1 MAISAIDKPATV
13 VVSKNGASG
22 TPGTNG
28 TDGTGLNSVRK
39 LLIDSPLLE
48 LYGKNKLVG
57 TLKNS
62 LLVTRAV
69 GGTYTNIYGV
79 VTAASP
85 DEPREEAEGW
95 LITSDETHTAQVYDN
110 FPLPDDGFSVV
121 VSLGAYVG
129 GAVSQDII
137 SIPATS
143 GNLLTI
149 GTSATDLWFV
159 QMQGSDSILY
169 DATTIIT
176 TGAQTAIVTYSAGVV
191 SVYVSGLLAGTV
203 TLPTA
208 LTATL
213 DTTSDIT
220 INGNF
225 TLNLSGLRVYDFALT
240 ADEITYLS

>member
-13 VVSKNGASG
+13 VVSKNGAPG

-39 LLIDSPLLE
+39 LMLDSPLLE

-62 LLVTRAV
+62 LLVTRAT
-69 GGTYTNIYGV
+69 GGTYTNIYGIS
-79 VTAASP
+79 TAAST
-85 DEPREEAEGW
+85 DEPREEALGW
-95 LITSDETHTAQVYDN
+95 LVTSDETHTSQVYDN
-110 FPLPDDGFSVV
+110 FPFPDSGFSVV

-159 QMQGSDSILY
+159 QIQGSDSIVY

-191 SVYVSGLLAGTV
+191 NVYVAGVIAGTV

-213 DTTSDIT
+213 DTAANIT
-220 INGNF
+220 TNGNF
-225 TLNLSGLRVYDFALT
+225 TLNFTGVRVYDFILT